1 MQTMGVFSFRL
12 NDILCL
18 TESLFWYTT
27 YFYIKLKLVSK
38 CQFIWELKKQK
49 CHSFLIFGADDA
61 STTSSIN
68 FVKIM

>member
-1 MQTMGVFSFRL
+1 MSTFSSRL
-12 NDILCL
+12 NDLPCL

-49 CHSFLIFGADDA
+49 CHNFLILEQMMPLPLAQL
-61 STTSSIN
+61 TL
-68 FVKIM
+68 